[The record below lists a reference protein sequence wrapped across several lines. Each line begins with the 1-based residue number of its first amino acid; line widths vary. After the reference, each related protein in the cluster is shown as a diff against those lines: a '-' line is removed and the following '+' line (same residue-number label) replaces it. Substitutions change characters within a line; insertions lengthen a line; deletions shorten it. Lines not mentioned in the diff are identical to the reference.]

1 MARLG
6 RLRQDLGSS
15 VEKSVH
21 WTGDACSLPPRHL
34 VQKEQAVTPIR
45 GLFGVW
51 EFIPQYSA

>member
-15 VEKSVH
+15 VGKSVH

-34 VQKEQAVTPIR
+34 VQAVTPIR
-45 GLFGVW
+45 GLFGIW